1 MRTGGN
7 AKKLLVTSR
16 VARAVATILTSIL
29 TNPPFVY
36 NYYARATAL
45 HVRYTFAASRSNGE
59 SFDLNMMTLCR
70 SHLRWM

>member
-1 MRTGGN
+1 MGGN

-29 TNPPFVY
+29 TNPPAFVY